1 LGKNKTILLSFQRIP
16 WINPFLVKKEC
27 HGGRNLPKKEST
39 LFSESPLEST
49 IFLFLPSLY
58 ESFPF
63 RSFIPNFSMKI
74 LVIPGDGIGQEVT
87 TWGKKV
93 IEKIAQKHGHSVS
106 FEEGRMGHVA
116 IEATG
121 NPLPDET
128 LEKARKSDAILFGAI
143 GHIKYD
149 NDPTA
154 KVRPE
159 QGLLKIRKELGLY
172 ANLRPIKLF
181 DELLGA
187 SSLKPEI
194 LKGADILF
202 FRELTGDVYFGEK
215 KRSEDR
221 KTASDLMIYHQY
233 EVERIAEKA
242 YKAAQVRSKRLCS
255 VDKANVLES
264 SRLWRETVQEV
275 AKRYPDVETEHMF
288 IDNAAMQLIK
298 DPKRFDVVL
307 TANLFGDIL
316 TDEAS
321 QIAGS
326 MGMLASASVGDTI
339 GFYEPIHGSAHD
351 IAGKGVAN
359 PLASILSVALMFEI
373 SFGLKKE
380 ANAIVE
386 AVAATLKEGFR
397 TRDIADATTS
407 KENLL
412 GTESMG
418 LKVLEKI

>member
-1 LGKNKTILLSFQRIP
+1 MNK
-16 WINPFLVKKEC
+16 
-27 HGGRNLPKKEST
+27 
-39 LFSESPLEST
+39 
-49 IFLFLPSLY
+49 
-58 ESFPF
+58 
-63 RSFIPNFSMKI
+63 KI

-93 IEKIAQKHGHSVS
+93 LETIARKYNHN
-106 FEEGRMGHVA
+106 FTFDEALMGHVA

-128 LEKARKSDAILFGAI
+128 LNKAKNCDAILFGAI

-149 NDPTA
+149 NDPSA

-187 SSLKPEI
+187 SSIKPEI
-194 LKGADILF
+194 LKGSDILF

-215 KRSEDR
+215 KRSEDN
-221 KTASDLMIYHQY
+221 KTASDLMVYSYY
-233 EVERIAEKA
+233 EVERIAIKA
-242 YKAAQVRSKRLCS
+242 FEAAMKRKKILCS
-255 VDKANVLES
+255 VDKANVLET
-264 SRLWRETVQEV
+264 SRLWREVVQEI
-275 AKRYPDVETEHMF
+275 AKSYPEVTVEHMF

-298 DPKRFDVVL
+298 DPKKFDVVV

-351 IAGKGVAN
+351 IAGKGLAN
-359 PLASILSVALMFEI
+359 PLASILSTALMLEI
-373 SFGLKKE
+373 SFGLTNE
-380 ANAIVE
+380 SENVIT
-386 AVAATLKEGFR
+386 AVDKVLKLGFR
-397 TRDIADATTS
+397 TRDIADKDTLA
-407 KENLL
+407 
-412 GTESMG
+412 
-418 LKVLEKI
+418 EKILTTDEMGSKVVEQI